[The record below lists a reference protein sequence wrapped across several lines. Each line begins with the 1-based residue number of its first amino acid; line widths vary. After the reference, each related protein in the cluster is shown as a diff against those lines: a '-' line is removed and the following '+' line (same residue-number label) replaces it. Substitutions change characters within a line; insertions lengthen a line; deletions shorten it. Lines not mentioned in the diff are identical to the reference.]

1 MGLMRIDWDRLRIIL
16 LPHCL
21 RHGALLESVLKS
33 MYKPLK
39 RDYAKLIGRCET
51 TERELSYDSR
61 VKRLRAAIAEQL
73 WVSEEVIG
81 INDVANREAVALR
94 SDDQDPVDIWGEEA
108 IENSVVENREA
119 VALWSDDQVWWN
131 REFVVTLP
139 EGYSGREAEVR
150 AVLDRWKMAGSRYRI
165 EYSE

>member
-1 MGLMRIDWDRLRIIL
+1 MRGLMRIDWDRLRIIL

-81 INDVANREAVALR
+81 ISDVANREAVALLR
-94 SDDQDPVDIWGEEA
+94 ESDQSPVDIG
-108 IENSVVENREA
+108 SEA
-119 VALWSDDQVWWN
+119 VALWSDDRVWWN

-139 EGYSGREAEVR
+139 EGYRGREAEVK

-165 EYSE
+165 VYCE

>member
-81 INDVANREAVALR
+81 ISDVANREAVGLR
-94 SDDQDPVDIWGEEA
+94 SVRDQDPVDIGG
-108 IENSVVENREA
+108 EA

-139 EGYSGREAEVR
+139 EGCSGRGAEVK

-165 EYSE
+165 NYE